1 MSSKIDPVQH
11 VRAIF
16 NREAFKDLPDGMT
29 TEEFMVKYREMIDTI
44 TKCADDSLNQLV
56 YGQYL
61 EDMSNF
67 LAQDLANK
75 VLKGNLEKKYNITSI
90 KKLEFLKKN
99 KNILECRL
107 DKSPFVK
114 VYWLGH
120 LWSLWKVCDSRSKA
134 WRSLVRPCTWFCN
147 VHGPQ
152 TGPKSINN

>member
-75 VLKGNLEKKYNITSI
+75 VLKGNTKEAEELMEWM
-90 KKLEFLKKN
+90 
-99 KNILECRL
+99 
-107 DKSPFVK
+107 VK
-114 VYWLGH
+114 I
-120 LWSLWKVCDSRSKA
+120 A
-134 WRSLVRPCTWFCN
+134 
-147 VHGPQ
+147 
-152 TGPKSINN
+152 TGEME